1 MRSARLGGLLL
12 AAMALAVGPAVAQ
25 DTDEAGARAALDQ
38 YINAWNA
45 ADNDAIAE
53 VSSFPR
59 LSVGAAGQ
67 VVVRETPDQIE
78 TDFDLLRQAEG
89 WDHTTLDLVEAV
101 HVSLDKVHYRVVSSR
116 RRSDGSA
123 YRTSPALYI
132 VTRQNGRWGLQLQS
146 VLPATFTAQ

>member
-1 MRSARLGGLLL
+1 MREARLGGLLL
-12 AAMALAVGPAVAQ
+12 AVMVLAGRPVAAQ
-25 DTDEAGARAALDQ
+25 DTGEAAARAALNE
-38 YINAWNA
+38 YITAWNA

-67 VVVRETPDQIE
+67 IVVRQNPDEIT

-101 HVSLDKVHYRVVSSR
+101 HVSPDKVHYRVVSSR

-132 VTRQNGRWGLQLQS
+132 ITRQNGRWGLQLQS
-146 VLPATFTAQ
+146 ILPATFTAQ